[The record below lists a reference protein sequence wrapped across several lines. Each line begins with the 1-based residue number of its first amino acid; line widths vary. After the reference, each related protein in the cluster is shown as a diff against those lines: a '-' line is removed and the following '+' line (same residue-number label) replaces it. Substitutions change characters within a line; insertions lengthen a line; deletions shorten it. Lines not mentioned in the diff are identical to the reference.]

1 MSQRTDVDLL
11 LQSFERNTR
20 VNEAVLSA
28 ISEQDLAV
36 SDGQGGWSVGQHLG
50 HLAEFRHDWLGYI
63 SPIHAEGIPSVV
75 EGDEQNFHLTA
86 QSLDEL
92 RQAFTVGDA
101 AALNAVLSALDEDRS
116 FEGAY
121 QSHPAHFL
129 QHILV
134 HDAHHRGQ
142 VLSLLRKSGRT
153 LEQMDE
159 LDDATWPVWR
169 E

>member
-1 MSQRTDVDLL
+1 MTQRTDPDLL
-11 LQSFERNTR
+11 LESFERNGR
-20 VNEAVLSA
+20 VNKAVVDA
-28 ISEQDLAV
+28 ISEADWAV

-50 HLAEFRHDWLGYI
+50 HLADFRSDWLSFI
-63 SPIHAEGIPSVV
+63 SPTRAEGIPSVV
-75 EGDEQNFHLTA
+75 EGNEQNFRLTA
-86 QSLDEL
+86 QSASEL
-92 RQAFTVGDA
+92 GQAFTVGDA
-101 AALNAVLSALDEDRS
+101 AALEAVVSALDEGRS

-153 LEQMDE
+153 PEQMEE
-159 LDDATWPVWR
+159 LDNATWPDWR